1 MRREGNGYDHTLF
14 TADYSDQKD
23 CGEMFMK
30 KDGELSACIEDY
42 LRPEK
47 ISCEA
52 KENFLKV
59 GHSCN
64 TFATITRSRLLLWCK
79 ESQKNDVAF
88 VMYNDT
94 FTLDAPELYYLL
106 NAVSAEASVS
116 LDVSCCFPDT
126 MCMMV
131 TFCF

>member
-1 MRREGNGYDHTLF
+1 M
-14 TADYSDQKD
+14 
-23 CGEMFMK
+23 
-30 KDGELSACIEDY
+30 
-42 LRPEK
+42 
-47 ISCEA
+47 
-52 KENFLKV
+52 KV

-64 TFATITRSRLLLWCK
+64 TFAAITRSRLLLWCK

-116 LDVSCCFPDT
+116 LDVSCRFPDT

-131 TFCF
+131 AFCF